1 MSNVDNRFGLKPVRH
16 LNGSPWNG
24 QAVRCYLPSTDAVA
38 MFIGDPVD
46 LAGSADAA
54 GVCPTVVK
62 ATAGDGNQIYGV
74 ITAFDPNPDDLS
86 LVYRAASTARY
97 CDVCIDPDVIFEI
110 QACSGAI
117 LANTTVG
124 LNAVLIY
131 THSGSTVTGMSGAE
145 MDSGASAAPAADASN
160 QLLIMGLVD
169 RADNDISAVNAK
181 WEVIIN
187 LHRLRATGDGDGAL
201 GV

>member
-1 MSNVDNRFGLKPVRH
+1 
-16 LNGSPWNG
+16 
-24 QAVRCYLPSTDAVA
+24 
-38 MFIGDPVD
+38 MFVGDPVD
-46 LAGSADAA
+46 LAGSADSD

-62 ATAGDGNQIYGV
+62 ATAGDGNRIYGV

-86 LVYRAASTARY
+86 LVYRTASTARY
-97 CDVCIDPDVIFEI
+97 CYVCVDPDVIFEI
-110 QACSGAI
+110 QACSGAV
-117 LANTTVG
+117 LANTNVG
-124 LNAVLIY
+124 QNAVLIY
-131 THSGSTVTGMSGAE
+131 THSGSTVTGISGVE
-145 MDSGASAAPAADASN
+145 MDSGASDAPAADASN